1 MVLTV
6 SPKKASY
13 RNFDESLSD
22 IVKEIKVTTT
32 NTLEPL
38 KIFSRLTKNSEKRE
52 FLLEKLIIVTFS

>member
-32 NTLEPL
+32 NMTELRG
-38 KIFSRLTKNSEKRE
+38 S
-52 FLLEKLIIVTFS
+52 KLIDQFATKSPELIHSKTL